1 MPSGFF
7 VSDTLFPSTVTTT
20 QRVSLLRQLG
30 YAGLGTRMKH
40 PNDVETAKILLD
52 QMDAHNLHLLS
63 VQISGDVATGK
74 FSAPLVEV
82 TRLLA
87 DRDTLIEL
95 TLMSSSI
102 HDRTSAARAD
112 GRAIDLIRRVLDLA
126 TSNGLRVVLR
136 PQAGSWLESIEH
148 AVRLGMRVNQ
158 ADLGLVFSLVDEP
171 NLSDEELE
179 SRLQLALPRLC
190 SVAISDP
197 TDRIY
202 HDLFSKLIRG
212 GFAGP
217 IMLQPIK
224 TISNL
229 SEYLAEAITAYR
241 ATVSLIG

>member
-1 MPSGFF
+1 MPSGFY
-7 VSDTLFPSTVTTT
+7 VSDTLFPPTVTTT
-20 QRVSLLRQLG
+20 QRVSFLRQLG
-30 YAGLGTRMKH
+30 YAGLCTRMEH
-40 PNDVETAKILLD
+40 PNDVETATILLD
-52 QMDAHNLHLLS
+52 QMDAHNLHMLS

-74 FSAPLVEV
+74 LSAPLVEV

-87 DRDTLIEL
+87 NRDTLIEL
-95 TLMSSSI
+95 TLMSTSV
-102 HDRTSAARAD
+102 HDRASAARAD

-126 TSNGLRVVLR
+126 ASSGLRVVLR

-171 NLSDEELE
+171 NLSEEELE

-190 SVAISDP
+190 SVVISDP

-202 HDLFSKLIRG
+202 HDLFSKLVRG

-217 IMLQPIK
+217 ISLQPTR
-224 TISNL
+224 TINNL
-229 SEYLAEAITAYR
+229 SKYLAEAITAHR
-241 ATVSLIG
+241 ATMSLIA